1 MLQKHVKIYQNEITE
16 MQQANEELE
25 QYGRRLSVRIYGI
38 LTVGNETLDQLL
50 DSVKSLIKKSLV
62 IFMT

>member
-25 QYGRRLSVRIYGI
+25 QYGRRLSVRIHGI

-50 DSVKSLIKKSLV
+50 DNVKSLIKKSLV